1 MQSIVMRYIATILAV
16 TLFAGTALADGWY
29 SNERTV
35 EKGIRTG
42 TTPSGAEYRIMPDK
56 SATVIKDGVIWVVG
70 CKIDPINDNKNCET
84 HDAFERVMV
93 VFGTTERPTEICL
106 PGHNFP
112 GRTAFLRVDK
122 NKAIETGEDGCVGGG
137 FIAQM
142 LKGKQLVS
150 RIVVWPYDEFDDDKT
165 DLSVL
170 RDALD
175 LARYVRKL

>member
-1 MQSIVMRYIATILAV
+1 MQSIVMRYMATILAA
-16 TLFAGTALADGWY
+16 TLFAGSALADGWY

-56 SATVIKDGVIWVVG
+56 SASIAKDGVIWVAR
-70 CKIDPINDNKNCET
+70 CKIDAINDDKNCAT
-84 HDAFERVMV
+84 FDAYERVLV
-93 VFGTTERPTEICL
+93 GFGTTDRPTEICL

-112 GRTAFLRVDK
+112 GRTAYLRVDK
-122 NKAIETGEDGCVGGG
+122 HKSVETGEDGCVGGDY
-137 FIAQM
+137 IAQM
-142 LKGKQLVS
+142 LKGRRLVS
-150 RIVVWPYDEFDDDKT
+150 RIVVWPDESFDDDWT

-170 RDALD
+170 KDALE